1 MSPER
6 RSHRVEAAKTQLARA
21 AQASQ
26 SAGVLAVEKQAAAI
40 LLGQVSRSF
49 EAPLASL
56 EDSAGTAE
64 HDERVVRFRR
74 GRYHS
79 PRAALRR
86 TQPHPRQ
93 WSCQSLGAS
102 RENQHRK

>member
-1 MSPER
+1 MFKMSPER

-21 AQASQ
+21 VQGSQ

-49 EAPLASL
+49 EAHLASL

-74 GRYHS
+74 GKDPS
-79 PRAALRR
+79 PPAALPC
-86 TQPHPRQ
+86 TPRVAAHT
-93 WSCQSLGAS
+93 SHIPSLRAVPI
-102 RENQHRK
+102 